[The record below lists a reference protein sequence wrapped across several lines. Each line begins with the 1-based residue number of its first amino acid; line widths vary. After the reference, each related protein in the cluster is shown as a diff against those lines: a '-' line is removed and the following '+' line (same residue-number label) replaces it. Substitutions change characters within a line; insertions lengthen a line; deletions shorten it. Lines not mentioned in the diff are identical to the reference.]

1 MATEP
6 RQLPAVE
13 LAYRY
18 ILSENQTAV
27 GVAFVELDCRCI
39 KLCGIT
45 HNGDIVAPLTLVL
58 GPSVGPENHPPVCPV
73 CRKDGGV
80 NPTRVVRHGLVWSDE
95 SHRTIDA
102 RLKRE
107 IGRRVFGSAFDAAS

>member
-1 MATEP
+1 MATER

-27 GVAFVELDCRCI
+27 GVAFVELDCQCI
-39 KLCGIT
+39 KLCGLT
-45 HNGDIVAPLTLVL
+45 RNGDVVAPLTLVM
-58 GPSVGPENHPPVCPV
+58 GPSVEPDNLPPVCPI

-80 NPTRVVRHGLVWSDE
+80 NPSRVVRHGLAWSDE
-95 SHRTIDA
+95 PHRAVDA
-102 RLKRE
+102 RLKRK
-107 IGRRVFGSAFDAAS
+107 IGRRVFGPAFERGS